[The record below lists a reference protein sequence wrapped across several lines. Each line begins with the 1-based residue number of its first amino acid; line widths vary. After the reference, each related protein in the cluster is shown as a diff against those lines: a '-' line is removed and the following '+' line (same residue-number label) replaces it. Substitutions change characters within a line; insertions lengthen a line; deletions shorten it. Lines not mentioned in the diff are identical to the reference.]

1 MPDLIAKPALGH
13 APLTLAGITLA
24 EAEPGRITSVAPFP
38 GQGAAVSAA
47 LAPLGLAFP
56 GPNESLSAGRARIL
70 WTGRDQ
76 AFLIGAEAPAGL
88 SELAALTD
96 QSDGWACLTL
106 TGAVADQ
113 ALMRL
118 VPVDLRDSAFP
129 VGRCIRA
136 PLNHMSLILTR
147 TEVGFELY
155 VFRSM
160 ARTAWHELDEVM
172 TVLEAR
178 AALI

>member
-13 APLTLAGITLA
+13 PPLTRAGITLA
-24 EAEPGRITSVAPFP
+24 EVEPGRLTSISPYP
-38 GQGAAVSAA
+38 GQGAAVSTA
-47 LAPLGLAFP
+47 LASLGLTFP
-56 GPNESLSAGRARIL
+56 GPNESHASGDARIL

-88 SELAALTD
+88 AAHAALTD

-106 TGAVADQ
+106 TGPGADQ

-118 VPVDLRDSAFP
+118 VPVDLRVTAFP
-129 VGRCIRA
+129 PGRCVRA
-136 PLNHMSLILTR
+136 PLNHMSMILTR
-147 TEVGFELY
+147 SAAGFELF

-160 ARTAWHELDEVM
+160 ARTAWHELEEVLS
-172 TVLEAR
+172 VLQAR
-178 AALI
+178 AAV